1 MPNASTRLHHR
12 ESVLFWFHCT
22 DTWPDALDGKV
33 CFMLRFEKI
42 EHHHVSLGIFSDVAG
57 PSQLGNGSVDI

>member
-1 MPNASTRLHHR
+1 MPSASTRTLHR

-22 DTWPDALDGKV
+22 YTWPEALNEKV

-42 EHHHVSLGIFSDVAG
+42 DHYHVSLWICADVAG
-57 PSQLGNGSVDI
+57 PSQQGNDPVDI